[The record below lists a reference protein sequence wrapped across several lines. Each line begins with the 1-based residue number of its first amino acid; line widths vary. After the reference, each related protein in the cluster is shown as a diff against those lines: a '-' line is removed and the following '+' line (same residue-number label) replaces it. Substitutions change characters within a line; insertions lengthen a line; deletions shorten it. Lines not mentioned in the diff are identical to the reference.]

1 MEDLLKAIE
10 SEKNNRFKKKWSKLE
25 KGDKLNRLQ
34 LFINEECESK
44 ELDETQKE
52 TLEKLLLSAFHNK
65 NLSKNTEIE
74 YCIDSAKITSITNLI
89 YDEENKEYS
98 IKIQKKNTKSITTKS
113 KSNIDRH
120 FSRSKTNRKD

>member
-1 MEDLLKAIE
+1 MKIV
-10 SEKNNRFKKKWSKLE
+10 FKLVKKIFHKYCS
-25 KGDKLNRLQ
+25 
-34 LFINEECESK
+34 I
-44 ELDETQKE
+44 
-52 TLEKLLLSAFHNK
+52 LSTERNVKYLGTSYGGWHFSDK

-120 FSRSKTNRKD
+120 FSRSKSNRKD